1 MIQAENLTNRQKKAL
16 ETRKKIFNSAISLFA
31 EKGYDN
37 VTVDEIVARAGTSK
51 GAFYIYFKT
60 KYQVVVK
67 QFEEIDNHY
76 AKIQKSLRKYKTAS
90 DKLLFLV
97 NSQLVF
103 ALQNMGLDVITTV
116 YKSQLNKG
124 EEKAVINTKRHL
136 YKAVNDIIE
145 EGQNNGEFRNDM
157 SSIELTRL
165 VTKCM
170 RANFF
175 EWALHDGSYD
185 FVDEGY
191 AFFKD
196 FVIRAL
202 KK

>member
-1 MIQAENLTNRQKKAL
+1 MTQAENLTNRQKKAL
-16 ETRKKIFNSAISLFA
+16 ETREKLFNSAISLFA

-37 VTVDEIVARAGTSK
+37 VTIDEIASRAGTSK

-60 KYQVVVK
+60 KYQVVVQ

-76 AKIQKSLRKYKTAS
+76 AKLQKSLRKYKTAEE
-90 DKLLFLV
+90 KMLFLV
-97 NSQLVF
+97 KAQLDF
-103 ALQNMGLDVITTV
+103 ALQKMGLDVITTV

-136 YKAVNDIIE
+136 YKAVNGIIE
-145 EGQNNGEFRNDM
+145 EGQRNGEFRDDLPP
-157 SSIELTRL
+157 SELTRL

-175 EWALHDGSYD
+175 DWALHDGSYD

-191 AFFKD
+191 AFFAD
-196 FVIRAL
+196 FVMRAL
-202 KK
+202 QK